1 MQHICIDCNK
11 RLPSEEALKTHKIA
25 FCTRQPNL
33 LPRARD
39 LIPLVT
45 HPQQVSLKN
54 LHTHS
59 IIPMNQR
66 PATKLD
72 LPEAPIKQFIDRDKL
87 RPRERIL
94 AMELD
99 DLKQRRNFN

>member
-11 RLPSEEALKTHKIA
+11 RLPAEEALKIHKIA

-39 LIPLVT
+39 LVPLVT
-45 HPQQVSLKN
+45 NNQQVIL
-54 LHTHS
+54 THS
-59 IIPMNQR
+59 ITPMNQR
-66 PATKLD
+66 PLQKLD
-72 LPEAPIKQFIDRDKL
+72 LPQAPTKPCLDRDKL

-99 DLKQRRNFN
+99 ELKQRRNCN